1 MGMDLDDS
9 LAGQTQRRSIQA
21 ELPFSAN
28 VEMDA
33 SLPTLLLED
42 INEHLE
48 EVRCTSSTIEL
59 DFEDARIA
67 SAVQL
72 EAQFTSRVMV
82 ITSHVDCNAEGER
95 KPHL

>member
-1 MGMDLDDS
+1 MDLDDS
-9 LAGQTQRRSIQA
+9 LAAQTQRRSVQT
-21 ELPFSAN
+21 PTSFSAN
-28 VEMDA
+28 VEMNA
-33 SLPTLLLED
+33 NFPTLLLED
-42 INEHLE
+42 IDEHLE

-72 EAQFTSRVMV
+72 EAQLTSKVMV
-82 ITSHVDCNAEGER
+82 ITSHVHCNAEGER